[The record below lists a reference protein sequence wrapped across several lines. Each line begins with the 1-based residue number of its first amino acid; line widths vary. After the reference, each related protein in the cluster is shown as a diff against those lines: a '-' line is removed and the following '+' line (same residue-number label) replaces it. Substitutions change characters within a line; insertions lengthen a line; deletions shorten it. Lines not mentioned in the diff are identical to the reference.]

1 MEVIDMKQ
9 KHIDASREVRLWLR
23 DLIVPTVVIV
33 AAVMSKPEIRESA
46 SNKIKNV
53 KSSIKNKFKK
63 EN

>member
-1 MEVIDMKQ
+1 MKQ